1 MRYYRVTMAAKETIG
16 VTVDHDLLD
25 HARRRVGTGSP
36 SAYVD
41 EALTLEVR
49 RERRRRAL
57 WNTKAADAD
66 PDRVARMMAHAESQG
81 ERDR

>member
-1 MRYYRVTMAAKETIG
+1 MAAQETIS
-16 VTVDHDLLD
+16 VTLDRNLLD
-25 HARRRVGTGSP
+25 HARRRVGTGPP
-36 SAYVD
+36 SAYVN

-49 RERRRRAL
+49 RERHRRAL

-66 PDRVARMMAHAESQG
+66 PDRVARMMAHVESQG